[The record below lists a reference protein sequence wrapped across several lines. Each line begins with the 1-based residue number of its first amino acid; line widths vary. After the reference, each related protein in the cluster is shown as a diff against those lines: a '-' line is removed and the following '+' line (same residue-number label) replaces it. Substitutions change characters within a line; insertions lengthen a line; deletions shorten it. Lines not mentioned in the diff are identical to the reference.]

1 MSNGVT
7 TVTLDHL
14 IQAALTGQPYNQ
26 QRLGAEAERYSLRLT
41 RAKAPDLPDDLHE
54 EICLEAFVELFK
66 VGASALTKH
75 SGRILFRRAVLAAMR
90 TVRTS
95 YAPPG
100 ERSRPAAKRKPA
112 AAQQPVR
119 KRVAA
124 EDIDRIAD
132 AQTVESNTVIE
143 GDFGYIDFDR
153 FPDRQHLVEIEK
165 VEFRVEADAV
175 LKDAP
180 PEVARGLR
188 LIHLDGHTIEEAAQQ
203 VKISR
208 FVLKR
213 RMDAFCLDMQA
224 AA

>member
-1 MSNGVT
+1 MSRNLSPNSEKSVF
-7 TVTLDHL
+7 
-14 IQAALTGQPYNQ
+14 AC
-26 QRLGAEAERYSLRLT
+26 S
-41 RAKAPDLPDDLHE
+41 
-54 EICLEAFVELFK
+54 
-66 VGASALTKH
+66 
-75 SGRILFRRAVLAAMR
+75 R
-90 TVRTS
+90 T
-95 YAPPG
+95 P
-100 ERSRPAAKRKPA
+100 RPARNRPAKRKSAPP
-112 AAQQPVR
+112 QQPVL

-143 GDFGYIDFDR
+143 GEFGYIDFDR
-153 FPDRQHLVEIEK
+153 FPDRRQSAGIQR
-165 VEFRVEADAV
+165 VEFTVEADAV
-175 LKDAP
+175 LRDAP
-180 PEVARGLR
+180 AEVARGLR

>member
-14 IQAALTGQPYNQ
+14 IQAALTGQSYNQ

-66 VGASALTKH
+66 VGANALTKH

-90 TVRTS
+90 TVRSS

-100 ERSRPAAKRKPA
+100 ERSRPAKRKSATP
-112 AAQQPVR
+112 QQLVR

-143 GDFGYIDFDR
+143 GDFGHIDFDR
-153 FPDRQHLVEIEK
+153 FPDRQQLVEIEK
-165 VEFRVEADAV
+165 VEFRVEADAI

-180 PEVARGLR
+180 VEVARGLR

-213 RMDAFCLDMQA
+213 RMDAFCSDMQA

>member
-1 MSNGVT
+1 MGNGVT
-7 TVTLDHL
+7 TVMLDQL

-75 SGRILFRRAVLAAMR
+75 SGRILFRHAVLAAMR
-90 TVRTS
+90 TVRAN

-100 ERSRPAAKRKPA
+100 ERTRPAKFKSA
-112 AAQQPVR
+112 AARQTVPA
-119 KRVAA
+119 KIAA
-124 EDIDRIAD
+124 EDVGRIAD
-132 AQTVESNTVIE
+132 AYTVEGNTVLE
-143 GDFGYIDFDR
+143 GEFGHIDFDR
-153 FPDRQHLVEIEK
+153 FSDRQQQVEIQRI
-165 VEFRVEADAV
+165 EFRVEADAV
-175 LKDAP
+175 LKHAL
-180 PEVARGLR
+180 PEVARALR
-188 LIHLDGHTIEEAAQQ
+188 LIHLDDHTIEEAAQQ
-203 VKISR
+203 VNMSR

-213 RMDAFCLDMQA
+213 RMDSFCADMQA